1 MVYCNGLENRRAERL
16 REFESLPVRFFHEVT
31 MPFKITNVDKKDVTD
46 NCVFE
51 KTLKNGKKIYFEEEV
66 WYRWGEV
73 LVELDPRE
81 NGWVEGQ
88 PLVTDNFNRIDHN
101 LNDGCYSSRSDVDML
116 SKKEQKLLNEAAFP
130 EDAGWECTD
139 CEVIFYGDVEI
150 EETDE
155 EYLTGF

>member
-1 MVYCNGLENRRAERL
+1 
-16 REFESLPVRFFHEVT
+16 

-101 LNDGCYSSRSDVDML
+101 LNDGCYSNREGIEQL
-116 SKKEQKLLNEAAFP
+116 SKKEQKMLNEATFP

-139 CEVIFYGDVEI
+139 CEVTFYGDVEI